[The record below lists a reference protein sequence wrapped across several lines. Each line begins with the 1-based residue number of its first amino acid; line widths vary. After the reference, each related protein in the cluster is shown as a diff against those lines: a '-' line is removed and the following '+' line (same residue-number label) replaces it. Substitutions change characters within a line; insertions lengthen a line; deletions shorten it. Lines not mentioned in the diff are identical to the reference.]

1 MVLNVDNLLE
11 ICSASRAKG
20 TDFPTLWTTLL
31 KNNRLVVGNPIQVH
45 ENGQPTLKIRL
56 VTTQF
61 LVYAA
66 NRFSLERGSA
76 SRLTNLGR
84 QPPNAA

>member
-1 MVLNVDNLLE
+1 LVLTVDDLLE
-11 ICSASRAKG
+11 VCTALRAKG

-56 VTTQF
+56 VTNQF

-66 NRFSLERGSA
+66 NRFSLEIGSA
-76 SRLTNLGR
+76 SRLTNPGGQSR
-84 QPPNAA
+84 NAA